1 MSENPRCNCGCPNT
15 FSTKAADNDLKR
27 YLKQGPDR
35 TTRAL
40 IDAIVAEG
48 VEGSTLLDI
57 GGGIGA
63 IQLELLAA
71 GAASAT
77 SVDATEAYVEVARRE
92 AERRGLANRTDHR
105 EGDFAEL
112 APEIEPADVVTLD
125 RVVCCDPDLLG
136 LLEPAAARAR
146 RMVGLV
152 YPREAWWNR
161 IAVRLISAFGW
172 VTRDATRWHLHPT
185 REIDAILVGAGFR
198 AREIEQGLIWRV
210 VLYVR
215 AAGSGWRPVRKGWGS
230 AQGPVHR
237 RIERGARPLFRAFL
251 ADPIAA
257 IDRTHRSRS

>member
-1 MSENPRCNCGCPNT
+1 MPDEPRCSCRCPNT
-15 FSTKAADNDLKR
+15 FSTKAADGDLKR
-27 YLKQGPDR
+27 YLKQGPDG

-48 VEGSTLLDI
+48 IDGATLLDI

-92 AERRGLANRTDHR
+92 AGRRGFADRTDHR
-105 EGDFAEL
+105 AGDFAEL
-112 APEIEPADVVTLD
+112 APVIEAADVVTLD

-161 IAVRLISAFGW
+161 IAARFIDAFGW
-172 VTRDATRWHLHPT
+172 LTRDSTRWHLHRT
-185 REIDAILVGAGFR
+185 RDIDAILELAGFR
-198 AREIEQGLIWRV
+198 RREIERTLIWQV

-215 AAGSGWRPVRKGWGS
+215 PAESG
-230 AQGPVHR
+230 
-237 RIERGARPLFRAFL
+237 
-251 ADPIAA
+251 
-257 IDRTHRSRS
+257 